1 MVRFPAI
8 LGKRIIMRTCVIIP
22 ALNESREIASLLQQ
36 IGKFI
41 PDILVIDDGSTDQ
54 TTRIAKESG
63 AQVLR
68 NERNQ
73 GKGACLVKGYAYA
86 LEKGFDAVISMDG
99 DGQHSAE
106 DLPVFL
112 KAAEDSKDAL
122 IIGNRMSNS
131 RNMPFVRMLT
141 NRLMSLLLSL
151 VTKQNIPDTQCGFRL
166 VKKEL
171 LEKVN
176 LVTSKY
182 EMESEILIKAS
193 RRGFKIRSVPIKTI
207 YGNEKSQINP
217 FVDTF
222 RFMRLLA
229 RDLLRRIRHA

>member
-1 MVRFPAI
+1 
-8 LGKRIIMRTCVIIP
+8 
-22 ALNESREIASLLQQ
+22 
-36 IGKFI
+36 
-41 PDILVIDDGSTDQ
+41 
-54 TTRIAKESG
+54 
-63 AQVLR
+63 
-68 NERNQ
+68 
-73 GKGACLVKGYAYA
+73 
-86 LEKGFDAVISMDG
+86 
-99 DGQHSAE
+99 
-106 DLPVFL
+106 
-112 KAAEDSKDAL
+112 
-122 IIGNRMSNS
+122 
-131 RNMPFVRMLT
+131 MPFVRVLT

-222 RFMRLLA
+222 RFLRLLV